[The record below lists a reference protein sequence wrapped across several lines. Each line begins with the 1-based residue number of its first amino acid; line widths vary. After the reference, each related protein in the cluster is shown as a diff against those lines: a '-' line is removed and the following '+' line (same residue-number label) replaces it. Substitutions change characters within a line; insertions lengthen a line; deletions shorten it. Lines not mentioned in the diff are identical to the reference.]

1 MSRFLVLT
9 AFVGAGLLSLGL
21 AVRGEDFDELQQK
34 AVQDAAHKAAPSI
47 VQIDTQGGTD
57 IIKQGPMGAVIRK
70 GAGPTSGLI
79 IGADGWIISSAFNFA
94 NKPQNIFV
102 EIPGHKEKYVAK
114 LIATDQTRMLTLLK
128 IDAKDL
134 PVAAPA
140 PKSEIK
146 IGHTAIALGRTLAGN
161 ADQDPSISVGIISAT
176 GRIWGKALQT
186 DAKVSPVNYGGP
198 LIDLYGRVQGVLV
211 PASPRGEGETIG
223 LEWYD
228 SGIGFAI
235 PLEDI
240 NAVLERLKKGK
251 DLKKGLLGIQVQNPD
266 IYGVPSTIG
275 TVAKDSPAEKAGIK
289 AGDVIVGIDGQVVNN
304 QAQVLHALGTRYEG
318 DKVTVKVKRGNEEK
332 IFGDIVLSGTV
343 VAYKSAFLGILPMR
357 DDPEASVEVRYVY
370 EGSPADKAKIKVGDR
385 IMKFSLAGGPMQE
398 LTGGR
403 DHLQNIVS
411 TQSPDTEM
419 KFEVLHKGEAKA
431 ETITVRLAEVPET
444 VPEKLAEPAT
454 LKHALAPRKKPGLP
468 TPPDAKDDKKDEKKD
483 DKKDEEK
490 KYETGLLKRTND
502 SKDHEYWVYVPKN
515 YDPNIAHA
523 LVIWLHPVGKG
534 TEKAIEKFEDD
545 YWADFCIDNHMILLC
560 PKAENDT
567 GWIPAEA
574 DFVQDAAKKIIGQ
587 YTIDR
592 RRVVGHGMGIG
603 GQAALHM
610 GFNNRDLIR
619 AVATT
624 GSSLNGQ
631 AKEKVANQPLS
642 FYIHAGT
649 KDPLAKSVLETKN
662 KLAEQK
668 FPIIYREAED
678 KGHEYFDGATF
689 EELIRWIDSL
699 DQI

>member
-1 MSRFLVLT
+1 MSRFLFLT
-9 AFVGAGLLSLGL
+9 AFVGASLLSLGL
-21 AVRGEDFDELQQK
+21 AVRGEDFDEQQEK
-34 AVQDAAHKAAPSI
+34 AVKSAAEKAAPFI

-57 IIKQGPMGAVIRK
+57 IIKQGPMGGVIRK

-79 IGADGWIISSAFNFA
+79 IGTDGWIISSAFNFA

-102 EIPGHKEKYVAK
+102 EVPGAKEKYVAK
-114 LIATDQTRMLTLLK
+114 VIATDQTRMLTLLK
-128 IDAKDL
+128 IEASGL
-134 PVAAPA
+134 PVPVPA
-140 PKSEIK
+140 PKNEIK
-146 IGHTAIALGRTLAGN
+146 VGHTAIALGRTLAGN
-161 ADQDPSISVGIISAT
+161 ADQPPSISVGIISAT

-198 LIDLYGRVQGVLV
+198 LVDLQGRVQGVLV
-211 PASPRGEGETIG
+211 PASPRGEGETVG

-240 NAVLERLKKGK
+240 NSVFERLKQGK

-275 TVAKDSPAEKAGIK
+275 TVAKDSPADKAGIK
-289 AGDVIVGIDGQVVNN
+289 AGDVIVAIDGHPVNN
-304 QAQVLHALGTRYEG
+304 QAQVLHQLGTRYEG

-332 IFGDIVLSGTV
+332 TFADVVLSGTV

-370 EGSPADKAKIKVGDR
+370 ADSPADKAKIKPGDR
-385 IMKFSLAGGPMQE
+385 IMKFAVGDGAMTE

-403 DHLQNIVS
+403 DHLQSVVAG
-411 TQSPDTEM
+411 QSPDTSM
-419 KFEVLHKGEAKA
+419 KFEVLHKADGKT
-431 ETITVRLAEVPET
+431 ETVTVKLGEVPET
-444 VPEKLAEPAT
+444 VPEKLAELST
-454 LKHALAPRKKPGLP
+454 LEQALAPRKKPGPP
-468 TPPDAKDDKKDEKKD
+468 TPPEKKDKKD
-483 DKKDEEK
+483 DKDKGDEK
-490 KYETGLLKRTND
+490 KFETGLLKRTND
-502 SKDHEYWVYVPKN
+502 SKDHEYWVYVPRN

-534 TEKAIEKFEDD
+534 KDKDFESFTDD
-545 YWADFCIDNHMILLC
+545 WSDYCRENHMIMLC

-574 DFVQDAAKKIIGQ
+574 DFIQDAAKKVIGQ
-587 YTIDR
+587 YTVDK
-592 RRVVGHGMGIG
+592 RRVVAHGMGIG
-603 GQAALHM
+603 GEAALHM
-610 GFNNRDLIR
+610 GFYNRDLVR

-624 GSSLNGQ
+624 GAVLKGQ

-642 FYIHAGT
+642 FFIHAGG
-649 KDPLAKSVLETKN
+649 KDPLAKSILDTKN

-668 FPIIYREAED
+668 FPVIYAETE
-678 KGHEYFDGATF
+678 KAGHQYFDADTF
-689 EELIRWIDSL
+689 EEVIRWIDSL